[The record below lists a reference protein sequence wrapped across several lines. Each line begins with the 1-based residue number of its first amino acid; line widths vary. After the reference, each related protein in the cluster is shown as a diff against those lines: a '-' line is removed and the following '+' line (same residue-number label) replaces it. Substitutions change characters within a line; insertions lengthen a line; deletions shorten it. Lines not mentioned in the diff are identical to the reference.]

1 VSWYYTREAGN
12 DGQVLTDEGTPPGVC
27 ITDVVQAGPLPMSV
41 ALEII
46 AYLADILTISEEDR
60 AVHGDISPG
69 DVFVDERGS
78 VSLANFGPMRSR
90 GRAPEG
96 KPLFPASEVYGLGVV
111 LHALLSTQSL
121 GAIPRERDAHDD
133 AIVDKLLAID
143 WADLQRLAGRDSLIH
158 FLCSMLAHAP
168 VERPTPLDVA
178 NVLGEAGNKIG
189 GDGVA
194 VWAGKRWGRT
204 GIQEEL
210 PTVAEVLEA
219 PSELGRV
226 FNKTGQYSRRQ
237 SASAKGESTAFWSRD
252 KINAMLDEGDD
263 PLAGSQMFQRR
274 DLQSMLAR
282 DEDSAI
288 RHIPSRQRNEPEQ
301 PAPWNPDST
310 ISGRPEDPE
319 LARAMADLKR
329 QAAQPPPA
337 PVPPQQRPVAPSPA
351 PPPRVDAPRTPTQS
365 PPTQPIASAVVT
377 APPPERSA
385 PAKPFPWLPVVIGAV
400 GFGLVLG
407 MLALAAAI
415 YYSTKA
421 PDSVPASPSVQ
432 DDVAEPAD
440 EPVPEAKPETR
451 AKPKPRKTTRK
462 ASSSS
467 SRVKSTKRAKAR
479 SKPAPAP
486 LPTGEF
492 DVSFRAMGAEAEFV
506 CGDGQSGRFIGMT
519 RRKFSDVTTCRM
531 TIDGKV
537 GAVQVKKKSTVSCSV
552 SGAAVVCTGT

>member
-27 ITDVVQAGPLPMSV
+27 ITDVVQDGPLPMSV

-46 AYLADILTISEEDR
+46 AYVADILTISEEDS

-143 WADLQRLAGRDSLIH
+143 WTDLQRLPGRDSLIH
-158 FLCSMLAHAP
+158 FLCSMLAHSP
-168 VERPTPLDVA
+168 TERPTPLDVA
-178 NVLGEAGNKIG
+178 NVLAEAGNKIG

-194 VWAGKRWGRT
+194 VWASKRWGRT

-252 KINAMLDEGDD
+252 KINAMLDDGDD

-288 RHIPSRQRNEPEQ
+288 RHIPSRQRNEPDQ
-301 PAPWNPDST
+301 PTPWTPDST
-310 ISGRPEDPE
+310 ISGRPENPE
-319 LARAMADLKR
+319 LVRVMADLKSQGASR
-329 QAAQPPPA
+329 G
-337 PVPPQQRPVAPSPA
+337 A
-351 PPPRVDAPRTPTQS
+351 PPPPVPSSPTRAPEPAKPMASAPPAARPTVTS
-365 PPTQPIASAVVT
+365 PPPD
-377 APPPERSA
+377 R
-385 PAKPFPWLPVVIGAV
+385 PAADKPFPWLPVVIGAV

-415 YYSTKA
+415 YYSSQSGEVSTVAPVVEEKA
-421 PDSVPASPSVQ
+421 ASP
-432 DDVAEPAD
+432 AEAP
-440 EPVPEAKPETR
+440 EPQAKPKPEV
-451 AKPKPRKTTRK
+451 KPKPRKSTRRT
-462 ASSSS
+462 SSPSN
-467 SRVKSTKRAKAR
+467 RVKSTKRSKAR
-479 SKPAPAP
+479 AKPTPAP
-486 LPTGEF
+486 LPTGDF
-492 DVSFRAMGAEAEFV
+492 DVAFRAMGAEAEFV

-537 GAVQVKKKSTVSCSV
+537 GAVQVKRASTVSCSV

>member
-1 VSWYYTREAGN
+1 MSWYYTREAGN

-27 ITDVVQAGPLPMSV
+27 ITDVVQDGPLPMSV

-46 AYLADILTISEEDR
+46 AYVADILTISEEDR

-69 DVFVDERGS
+69 DVFIDERGS

-121 GAIPRERDAHDD
+121 GAIPRARDAHDD

-143 WADLQRLAGRDSLIH
+143 WTDLQRLPGRDSLIH
-158 FLCSMLAHAP
+158 FLCSMLAHSPA
-168 VERPTPLDVA
+168 ERPTPLDVA
-178 NVLGEAGNKIG
+178 NVLAEAGNKIG

-194 VWAGKRWGRT
+194 VWASKRWGRT

-252 KINAMLDEGDD
+252 KINAMLDDGDD
-263 PLAGSQMFQRR
+263 PLAGSQMFLRR

-288 RHIPSRQRNEPEQ
+288 RHIPSRQRNEPDQ
-301 PAPWNPDST
+301 PLMDSRLHHKRT
-310 ISGRPEDPE
+310 TKIRACPRHGRPEESGCVEGHLRRLSPHRPLE
-319 LARAMADLKR
+319 RPAGKADGVP
-329 QAAQPPPA
+329 ASCPSTVTSPPPD
-337 PVPPQQRPVAPSPA
+337 RPAA
-351 PPPRVDAPRTPTQS
+351 D
-365 PPTQPIASAVVT
+365 
-377 APPPERSA
+377 
-385 PAKPFPWLPVVIGAV
+385 KPFPWLPVVIGAV

-415 YYSTKA
+415 YYSSQSGEGSTVAPVVEEKA
-421 PDSVPASPSVQ
+421 ASP
-432 DDVAEPAD
+432 AEAP
-440 EPVPEAKPETR
+440 EPQAKPEPEV
-451 AKPKPRKTTRK
+451 KPKPRKSTRRT
-462 ASSSS
+462 SSPSN
-467 SRVKSTKRAKAR
+467 RVKSTKRSKAR
-479 SKPAPAP
+479 AKPAPAP
-486 LPTGEF
+486 LPSGDF
-492 DVSFRAMGAEAEFV
+492 DVAFREMGAEAEFV

-537 GAVQVKKKSTVSCSV
+537 GAVQVKRASTVSCSV